1 MTICIHYSVY
11 VHVYNIDVTSTFEIT
26 NEGLV
31 WGYSIMELKALTLIV
46 QLQISISKHDK
57 SKIQK
62 LNSSF
67 VTRDSIQGINQ

>member
-1 MTICIHYSVY
+1 MY

-26 NEGLV
+26 NDRLV
-31 WGYSIMELKALTLIV
+31 WRYLIMELKALALMV
-46 QLQISISKHDK
+46 QLQIIVSQKHDK

-62 LNSSF
+62 LNPSF